1 MHSLEASIEA
11 TTAALRPPVQTT
23 SQPTDGGQAEE
34 EKKAGGKGGK
44 GGKDKGGK
52 VGRKHTLCMIHT
64 VRAME

>member
-1 MHSLEASIEA
+1 MYPLVHSLEASIEA

-52 VGRKHTLCMIHT
+52 VTHYAYT
-64 VRAME
+64 